1 MQLYGSKALGFRRW
15 LPTNSSSWP
24 WMIESSEAN
33 QENFD
38 FPQNLFE
45 LKSRDNEEDG
55 ISLAAIPLIVTIGV
69 LVLFFAVLG
78 VLAVGQKVVELV
90 GGGGGGG
97 GKLPDQRCRCQLA
110 EKDSLMKSSEEDPIN
125 VV

>member
-1 MQLYGSKALGFRRW
+1 MQLYGSKALGFRHW

-24 WMIESSEAN
+24 WMNESSEAN

-90 GGGGGGG
+90 GGGGGG
-97 GKLPDQRCRCQLA
+97 KLPDQRCRCQLA

-125 VV
+125 IV

>member
-1 MQLYGSKALGFRRW
+1 MQLYGSKALGFRHW

-90 GGGGGGG
+90 GGGGGG
-97 GKLPDQRCRCQLA
+97 KLPDQRCRCQLA

-125 VV
+125 IV